1 MDHNKQVIGQFTQQA
16 AGYSRLTSSLAQGDR
31 QAAFRALVQA
41 GADDEVLDVCC
52 GPGGLALDLA
62 PFVAHVTGVDLTPA
76 MLEQARAAQAAR
88 GYENVAWRE
97 GDIYALP
104 FADGAFSLV
113 VSSAAFH
120 HLTGPRA
127 AFAELARVCRRG
139 GRIAVRDVTP
149 EAGKSAAY
157 DRTERLRDPSHTHAL
172 TEAELAGLGEG
183 LAVSAPVLQGSV
195 TPDLK
200 LDAILATSFPEACS
214 IEELRAMFEADA
226 RAGADELGF
235 KARLVGGDILV
246 SYRQTSAVWRKL

>member
-1 MDHNKQVIGQFTQQA
+1 MDHNKQVVGQFTQQA
-16 AGYSRLTSSLAQGDR
+16 VGYSRLTSSLAQGDR

-41 GADDEVLDVCC
+41 GADDVVLDVCC
-52 GPGGLALDLA
+52 GPGGLALDFA
-62 PFVAHVTGVDLTPA
+62 PYVAHVTGVDLTPA
-76 MLEQARAAQAAR
+76 MLEQARAACR
-88 GYENVAWRE
+88 YENVAWRE

-104 FADGAFSLV
+104 FEEGAFSLV

-120 HLTGPRA
+120 HLTDPRA
-127 AFAELARVCRRG
+127 AFAELARVCRPG

-157 DRTERLRDPSHTHAL
+157 DRMERLRDPSHTHAL

-183 LAVSAPVLQGSV
+183 QAVSAPVLLGSI

-214 IEELRAMFEADA
+214 VAELRAMFEADA
-226 RAGADELGF
+226 RAGLDELGSR
-235 KARLVGGDILV
+235 ARLVGADILV